1 MSNQTRGGRI
11 NRINPLIQ
19 KIISEA
25 LLRNSDPL
33 LNKATVTHVST
44 SPDLKKSLV
53 FVSTLDG
60 NEGSLKTSLEKNRNK
75 IQKVIGK
82 TFWIKKEPRKHR
94 YIYILDKSKKSRILK
109 SLKYP
114 SLPYPKQSELFEEEI
129 KKLEPIE
136 RT

>member
-75 IQKVIGK
+75 IQKVIGREMTTK
-82 TFWIKKEPRKHR
+82 NVPKIIFEVDSTFSNVVRINEL
-94 YIYILDKSKKSRILK
+94 LDRA
-109 SLKYP
+109 
-114 SLPYPKQSELFEEEI
+114 SEDE
-129 KKLEPIE
+129 
-136 RT
+136 